1 MVRWFFVSMES
12 LLGRFSTGR
21 WSRLL
26 WLLETGS
33 SYLISL
39 VSGMLDK
46 RRTLTALCPGFGKS
60 DKYTDP
66 SHYTH
71 ELHCLVLRKLLDHLQ
86 LKDITL
92 VCQDW

>member
-12 LLGRFSTGR
+12 QPGRFSTGR

-26 WLLETGS
+26 WLLDTGS